1 MATAGV
7 MLAAGSDVPDSQMIV
22 ACGGNGQRVGYK
34 IAANPSHWIT
44 VPAARPVGPKF
55 REDAGLPLPAIGD
68 SAVIDALGFG
78 AACLRFAPDLGSGL
92 RQWVDE
98 KFFTVA
104 AHAPFMGA
112 HPTFKQA
119 GLRLGLDA
127 GQATSQLGIMLGM
140 VAENGMDGL
149 IGRGVAP
156 WHISEAP

>member
-1 MATAGV
+1 
-7 MLAAGSDVPDSQMIV
+7 
-22 ACGGNGQRVGYK
+22 
-34 IAANPSHWIT
+34 
-44 VPAARPVGPKF
+44 
-55 REDAGLPLPAIGD
+55 
-68 SAVIDALGFG
+68 
-78 AACLRFAPDLGSGL
+78 L

-127 GQATSQLGIMLGM
+127 GQATSELGIMLGM